1 MTTSTLA
8 TLTIGG
14 EAQPGAAGSYPV
26 HNPARPAEIAGH
38 APAADRAQLDAAVS
52 AARRAAPGW
61 RALDVAERVAKVAAA
76 AATAAEQLTERDGAR
91 LYTREHGKVL
101 SEASFEIDTAPVVA
115 SVLGSM
121 AEAALAPEQI
131 DPQSAYPRLH
141 REPYGVAALVIPFN
155 WPLAVM
161 MTKLTSALTAGNTAV
176 VKLPPTVP
184 LAALQF
190 GAAFAEALPPGVVNV
205 LSAPGVEVAQ
215 MLVTHPGID
224 VISLT
229 GGPATGR
236 AVMAAAAPRLTP
248 LLLELGGNDAAII
261 APDMTISDQLIE
273 QLVAAT
279 YTTGGQVCMAIKR
292 LYAPRDRVDELAEA
306 VLNRCEREVVGDGL
320 APEVTLGPLHTAAG
334 RDRVECQRC
343 CGPRGDGPHRGTD
356 PRGRRRRR
364 RILRAADCRDRRGAG
379 LGAGQRGTV
388 RPGASD
394 LRLRRHRRRRR
405 RGERHRLR
413 PYRVGV
419 DGRRCAGRQGLSAAR
434 RGHGQCQLSRHGS
447 PGPAR
452 AVRRR
457 RTVGP
462 RPRAR
467 RRRHPGVHPGARL
480 RPPAGAAVATL
491 ISGPGASTMNEC
503 D

>member
-1 MTTSTLA
+1 MTTSNLA

-14 EAQPGAAGSYPV
+14 ERQPGAAGSYPV
-26 HNPARPAEIAGH
+26 HNPARPAEIVGD
-38 APAADRAQLDAAVS
+38 APVADRAQLDAAVS

-101 SEASFEIDTAPVVA
+101 SEASFEIDTAPMVA

-131 DPQSAYPRLH
+131 DPQSLYPRLH

-205 LSAPGVEVAQ
+205 LSAPDVELAQ
-215 MLVTHPGID
+215 ALVTHPGID

-261 APDMTISDQLIE
+261 APDMTISDQLVE

-292 LYAPRDRVDELAEA
+292 LYAPRDHVGELAEA
-306 VLNRCEREVVGDGL
+306 VLNRCDREVVGDGL

-334 RDRVECQRC
+334 RDRVEALVKDAAAQGATVRTAGRLREDDADAAGYFVLPTVVTDLATDSALASEEQF
-343 CGPRGDGPHRGTD
+343 GPVLPILGYDAIDEAVAAANATDFGLTASVWTADEALADRVAGQLVAGTVSVNCHGMAAQD
-356 PRGRRRRR
+356 PRVPFG
-364 RILRAADCRDRRGAG
+364 GVGQSG
-379 LGAGQRGTV
+379 LGRELGADGIRAFTQVRGYV
-388 RPGASD
+388 R
-394 LRLRRHRRRRR
+394 
-405 RGERHRLR
+405 
-413 PYRVGV
+413 
-419 DGRRCAGRQGLSAAR
+419 Q
-434 RGHGQCQLSRHGS
+434 
-447 PGPAR
+447 PA
-452 AVRRR
+452 
-457 RTVGP
+457 P
-462 RPRAR
+462 Q
-467 RRRHPGVHPGARL
+467 
-480 RPPAGAAVATL
+480 
-491 ISGPGASTMNEC
+491 
-503 D
+503 